1 MKKQI
6 LLTLAFGMLTSVG
19 FAQVK
24 PEMVKKDAVKEVL
37 QANLKAPGRQA
48 TTKPHRSV
56 ADGTYYTRPDGM
68 MFVGRDKE
76 LRQYPVSILVI
87 PPFYETLFKNQCG
100 TNKVSWTINDNDFS
114 DYMEPATGDC
124 WYYNFGK
131 STVDEE
137 GLNMYYLPTIHNGAK
152 TFTICETDKK
162 GEPNEDGQVG
172 SVPNDKFDMPYAFS
186 DINTNSWYVGGA
198 ITPSTYKKE
207 TDWTYIYGPGT
218 ITFGDGSTWNCV
230 GVGQVFPAPVTP
242 FTVNEVC
249 VHAVSNTRPLSGD
262 TYLIMEV
269 RNVEEASY
277 GPTFGSETYETLIC
291 TAEDCTIAYTYSDGT
306 VIWNMY
312 FHKKVEDDF
321 GIESNAPFVLD
332 KQFALVV
339 LGFDQ
344 DGCDAGMNGLTMADE
359 EIDLIPEGEPIIE
372 LDGQYSSFGYQSPIA
387 LNAVFYGFF
396 DAAIVPDA
404 LYGSD
409 DTAYEDCNILR
420 VTADGTE
427 AMNDNFPDVFDH
439 FVYIEVA
446 RDLQDEDE
454 NDNYEFDAPEWVND
468 IEIMGFEDS
477 EETGMYVVTVACDPL
492 PEGITGRRGE
502 VWLKGSGVTSENP
515 IIVLQGDATN
525 EKPFEL
531 VCDAEGWTEL
541 VHNGNVEGSDGVSL
555 ITKNGEDGG
564 NFIFNPVAGAGIDG
578 SKAAVV
584 HAVSNATN
592 EWDSQF
598 FIYAP
603 DYVFSA
609 GDEYKVS
616 FMVRADKPTSVSV
629 QTHTTPGNYIH
640 WAAITD
646 GSQVNIG
653 TEWAE
658 VTYQGTA
665 VAEQEGMQTIAFNL
679 NQDKTLENNFY
690 FDNVSW
696 KVRKDLTGIKEVNN
710 QNVVNSQRY
719 NLNGMRVNANY
730 KGIVIEN
737 GKKFIQK

>member
-6 LLTLAFGMLTSVG
+6 LLTLAFGMLASVG

-24 PEMVKKDAVKEVL
+24 SEMAKKEASVQTSQVVRGHKTAVG
-37 QANLKAPGRQA
+37 PR
-48 TTKPHRSV
+48 RSV
-56 ADGTYYTRPDGM
+56 ADGTYYTRPEGM
-68 MFVGRDKE
+68 MFLTMDKT
-76 LRQYPVSILVI
+76 LSSYRVSVLAI

-100 TNKVSWTINDNDFS
+100 TNKVTWTINGNDFS
-114 DYMEPATGDC
+114 DYMVPETGDC
-124 WYYNFGK
+124 WYYDFGK

-137 GLNMYYLPTIHNGAK
+137 GLNMYYLPTIVNGTK
-152 TFTICETDKK
+152 SFTICETDKE
-162 GEPNEDGQVG
+162 GQPNSDGQVG
-172 SVPNDKFDMPYAFS
+172 SVPDESVDIAYGYS
-186 DINTNSWYVGGA
+186 DFNTNIWYGRGA
-198 ITPSTYKKE
+198 IVPASNKNDQGINYV
-207 TDWTYIYGPGT
+207 YGTGT
-218 ITFGDGSTWNCV
+218 ITFSDGTVCNSV
-230 GVGQVFPAPVTP
+230 GVAQVFPAPVTP
-242 FTVNEVC
+242 FTANEVNM
-249 VHAVSNTRPLSGD
+249 HALSNTRPLSGD
-262 TYLIMEV
+262 AKLYMEV
-269 RNVEEASY
+269 RNVEEY
-277 GPTFGSETYETLIC
+277 EGGLTFGDEVYETLVA
-291 TAEDCTIAYTYSDGT
+291 TAEDCQIAYQATSTTY
-306 VIWNMY
+306 WNVL

-321 GIESNAPFVLD
+321 GIESNAPVIFD
-332 KQFALVV
+332 KPYALVIT
-339 LGFDQ
+339 GFDQ
-344 DGCDAGMNGLTMADE
+344 PGCDTGVMSVTMADE
-359 EIDLIPEGEPIIE
+359 DLDIIPDAYPIIQDS
-372 LDGQYSSFGYQSPIA
+372 DGSYGSFSYQGDPTHVDIS
-387 LNAVFYGFF
+387 FFGFF

-404 LYGSD
+404 LYSSD
-409 DTAYEDCNILR
+409 GTAYEECNILR
-420 VTADGTE
+420 VSADGE
-427 AMNDNFPDVFDH
+427 EVKNDLYPDVFDS

-454 NDNYEFDAPEWVND
+454 NDNYEFDAPEWVSD
-468 IEIMGFEDS
+468 VQVIGFDDS
-477 EETGMYVVTVACDPL
+477 DESGMYIATIVCEPL
-492 PEGITGRRGE
+492 PEGTTGRRGE
-502 VWLKGSGVTSENP
+502 IWLKGSGVTSENP

-564 NFIFNPVAGAGIDG
+564 NFIFNPVAGAGING